1 MRLLIVTQKVDR
13 DDSNL
18 GFFHDWLMEFARQC
32 ERLTVIAL
40 ETRAHALPAH
50 VRILSLG
57 KEEGHT
63 RLRRLARLL
72 RLVRSERYG
81 YDAVLC
87 HMSPLY
93 VVAGGPFW
101 KLSGKKI
108 GLWYVHRSVTPTLRV
123 AERLADV
130 IITAST
136 DSFPL
141 PSRKTHHVGHAVNAD
156 TYRRPPSFQ
165 RASRGKVH
173 GVSIGRI
180 TPIKKLEVLVEAA
193 ALLAETTHPFTVDL
207 IGGPVTEADADYEAG
222 LKKRVAERRLGN
234 IVRFRGAVPHQDIA
248 REYWKADF
256 SINLCPRGLMDKV
269 VLESL
274 AAGTPTICS
283 NEAFRP
289 VLGDQAASLMFRE
302 GDPADAAR
310 VLSRFLARPDR
321 FALADRLA
329 DRIAQDFGLHALI
342 RRILALLS

>member
-1 MRLLIVTQKVDR
+1 MRLLIVTQKVDQN
-13 DDSNL
+13 DSYL
-18 GFFHDWLMEFARQC
+18 GFFHDWLLEFARQC

-40 ETRAHALPAH
+40 EARAHALPAH

-57 KEEGHT
+57 KEEGRN

-72 RLVRSERYG
+72 HLVHSERSR

-101 KLSGKKI
+101 RLGGKKI

-130 IITAST
+130 VITASKE
-136 DSFPL
+136 SFGL

-156 TYRRPPSFQ
+156 AYRRPLPLQ
-165 RASRGKVH
+165 RVSRGRVH
-173 GVSIGRI
+173 GVSVGRI

-193 ALLAETTHPFTVDL
+193 ALLAETTHPLTVDL
-207 IGGPVTEADADYEAG
+207 IGAPVTEADADYEAC
-222 LKKRVAERRLGN
+222 LKRLVADRRLDN
-234 IVRFRGAVPHQDIA
+234 VVRFRGAVPHQDIA

-274 AAGTPTICS
+274 AAGTPAICS

-321 FALADRLA
+321 FALAAHLA
-329 DRIAQDFGLHALI
+329 DRVAQDFALHALI
-342 RRILALLS
+342 RRIVALLS

>member
-13 DDSNL
+13 DDSYL

-32 ERLTVIAL
+32 ECLTVIAL
-40 ETRAHALPAH
+40 EARAHALPAH

-57 KEEGHT
+57 KEEGRS
-63 RLRRLARLL
+63 RLRRLTRLL
-72 RLVRSERYG
+72 RLVHSERSR

-101 KLSGKKI
+101 KLWGKKI
-108 GLWYVHRSVTPTLRV
+108 GFWYVHSSVTPTLRV

-130 IITAST
+130 VLTASKE
-136 DSFPL
+136 SFGL

-156 TYRRPPSFQ
+156 AYRRPPPFQ
-165 RASRGKVH
+165 PASRGRVH

-193 ALLAETTHPFTVDL
+193 ALLAETTLPFTVDL
-207 IGGPVTEADADYEAG
+207 IGAPVTAADADYEVS
-222 LKKRVAERRLGN
+222 LKQLVADRRLGN
-234 IVRFRGAVPHQDIA
+234 VVRFRGAVAHKDIA
-248 REYWKADF
+248 REYWQADF

-274 AAGTPTICS
+274 AAGTPAICS

-329 DRIAQDFGLHALI
+329 DRIAQDFALHALI
-342 RRILALLS
+342 RRIVALLS